1 MGVTEHEQPL
11 VYVTALLQ
19 ASLNFVSVSGR
30 ERNNFCGF
38 MASLVNSYN
47 KSKSPSLERIE
58 SIEQLEDY
66 KKLCKVGEG
75 TYGAVYKAVQR
86 TTGEIV
92 ALKKQG
98 EGVPNTCLRE
108 ISTLK
113 RLNHPN
119 IIKLVHQ
126 FRNGGYVE
134 LCRLLQVFHTSHR
147 LFLVLELMD
156 YDLKALIASVRGEK
170 FHPQLVKN
178 IMWQL
183 TQAVAF
189 CHLNQVWHRD
199 IKPQN
204 LLINRTGRVKLA
216 DFGLA
221 RFSKIHCE
229 KYSSKVRLNR
239 LLLILV
245 VTLWY
250 RAPELLLG
258 EKQYTSYVDIWSMG
272 CVFFEMVTLKPLFP
286 GTSEIDQL
294 FSMFRLLGTPDDS
307 VWPGISQLAV
317 YSSEFPKW
325 KTKGRLSLVSS
336 AMPENET
343 RIKAKSAISHV
354 YFRDIDVANVAK
366 FMPSGQEHGST
377 IMADQTLHVV
387 TFHDE
392 SVVESAVL
400 GDMGEG
406 FAGSAHI
413 AAPPAEE
420 LPVVRIS
427 STPKGL
433 HTRGD

>member
-1 MGVTEHEQPL
+1 
-11 VYVTALLQ
+11 
-19 ASLNFVSVSGR
+19 
-30 ERNNFCGF
+30 

-92 ALKKQG
+92 ALKKFRLDEQG

-119 IIKLVHQ
+119 IIK
-126 FRNGGYVE
+126 
-134 LCRLLQVFHTSHR
+134 LLQVFHTSHR

-170 FHPQLVKN
+170 FHPQLVK
-178 IMWQL
+178 
-183 TQAVAF
+183 
-189 CHLNQVWHRD
+189 
-199 IKPQN
+199 
-204 LLINRTGRVKLA
+204 
-216 DFGLA
+216 
-221 RFSKIHCE
+221 
-229 KYSSKVRLNR
+229 
-239 LLLILV
+239 
-245 VTLWY
+245 
-250 RAPELLLG
+250 
-258 EKQYTSYVDIWSMG
+258 
-272 CVFFEMVTLKPLFP
+272 VTLKPLFP

-336 AMPENET
+336 AMPENGADLLLVTANRYLFSLSLSSLQKMIAYRPET

-377 IMADQTLHVV
+377 IMADQTLQ
-387 TFHDE
+387 
-392 SVVESAVL
+392 
-400 GDMGEG
+400 
-406 FAGSAHI
+406 
-413 AAPPAEE
+413 
-420 LPVVRIS
+420 
-427 STPKGL
+427 
-433 HTRGD
+433 

>member
-1 MGVTEHEQPL
+1 
-11 VYVTALLQ
+11 
-19 ASLNFVSVSGR
+19 
-30 ERNNFCGF
+30 

-92 ALKKQG
+92 ALKKFRLDEQG

-229 KYSSKVRLNR
+229 KYSSKV
-239 LLLILV
+239 

-336 AMPENET
+336 AMPENGADLLLVTANRYLFSLSLSSLQKMIAYRPET

-377 IMADQTLHVV
+377 IMADQTLQ
-387 TFHDE
+387 
-392 SVVESAVL
+392 
-400 GDMGEG
+400 
-406 FAGSAHI
+406 
-413 AAPPAEE
+413 
-420 LPVVRIS
+420 
-427 STPKGL
+427 
-433 HTRGD
+433 